1 MARSESLSEL
11 MSGQMPERYLRNL
24 GTIGIAGQLL
34 LLQATV
40 AVIGAGGLG
49 GHVIEL
55 LSRQGVGHLVIIDGD
70 SFSRHNLNRQILAT
84 ELTLGMNKAEVAAA
98 RVADIN
104 PDVQV
109 RAYPMMLDSANALYF
124 LSGINVIVDALDSI
138 SNRRMLLRIAQE
150 LRIPLVHAAIA
161 GFTGQV
167 STVMP
172 EDHGIATLFGK
183 ATPSDRGVEVL
194 LGNPATT
201 PAVAAALQS
210 QEVIKLITGV
220 GQPLSRQLLYFDL
233 EYNLFEKIQLE

>member
-1 MARSESLSEL
+1 
-11 MSGQMPERYLRNL
+11 
-24 GTIGIAGQLL
+24 
-34 LLQATV
+34 
-40 AVIGAGGLG
+40 
-49 GHVIEL
+49 
-55 LSRQGVGHLVIIDGD
+55 
-70 SFSRHNLNRQILAT
+70 
-84 ELTLGMNKAEVAAA
+84 
-98 RVADIN
+98 
-104 PDVQV
+104 
-109 RAYPMMLDSANALYF
+109 MMLDSANALDF

-172 EDHGIATLFGK
+172 EDQGIATLFGK

-220 GQPLSRQLLYFDL
+220 GKPLSRQLLYFDL

>member
-55 LSRQGVGHLVIIDGD
+55 LSRQGVGHLVVIDGD
-70 SFSRHNLNRQILAT
+70 SFTRHNLNRQILAT
-84 ELTLGMNKAEVAAA
+84 ERTLGMNKAIVAAA

-109 RAYPMMLDSANALYF
+109 KACSVMLDAANALDL
-124 LSGINVIVDALDSI
+124 LSGMNVVVDALDSI
-138 SNRRMLLRIAQE
+138 GNRRMLFRIAQE

-172 EDHGIATLFGK
+172 EDQGVAALFAK
-183 ATPSDRGVEVL
+183 AAPSDRGVEVL

-220 GQPLSRQLLYFDL
+220 GQPLNRQLLYFDL

>member
-109 RAYPMMLDSANALYF
+109 RAYPMMLDSANALDF

-172 EDHGIATLFGK
+172 EDQGIATLFEK